1 MTDTDMIALIQELKK
16 VTNAL
21 DYSGDASTQVLLPT
35 TEGKYLRVGVTDDDV
50 AEHPGKIWFDYYEGF
65 NNEIKNLNRIY
76 CKAKSE
82 ANKPN
87 NYKDCDCHN
96 FCKYDNIQFDTDL
109 A

>member
-1 MTDTDMIALIQELKK
+1 MKNK
-16 VTNAL
+16 N
-21 DYSGDASTQVLLPT
+21 Y
-35 TEGKYLRVGVTDDDV
+35 K
-50 AEHPGKIWFDYYEGF
+50 
-65 NNEIKNLNRIY
+65 IKNLNRIY